1 VGLFLTGR
9 FESVLGSRRLRGV
22 YAPHVAFGRGK
33 SKFELKSPSEFA
45 QMREAGLIVAE
56 SLERVRR
63 AVSPGVTTLEL
74 DAIAASCIREAG
86 ATPSFLGYHGY
97 PASICVS
104 VNDEVVHGIPGSRV
118 LVEGD
123 LVSVDCG
130 AIVNGWH
137 GDAAISAPVGVVSP
151 EIQLLSDVTRE
162 ALWAGL
168 RAVVDG
174 ARLGDVGAA
183 VQASIQKSDQPYGIV
198 VDYVGHGIGSSMHMA
213 PNVPN
218 IGTAGSGPKLVTG
231 MALAIEPMVT
241 LGTAE
246 VDVLADDW
254 TVVTADGL
262 AAAHWEH
269 TLALTEDGPV
279 VTTAFESEL

>member
-1 VGLFLTGR
+1 MRLLVAGR
-9 FESVLGSRRLRGV
+9 FESVLGSRRRRGV

-63 AVSPGVTTLEL
+63 TVSPGITTLEL
-74 DAIAASCIREAG
+74 DAIAQSCIRGAG

-104 VNDEVVHGIPGSRV
+104 VNDEVVHGIPGARV
-118 LVEGD
+118 LAEGD
-123 LVSVDCG
+123 LVSIDCG

-137 GDAAISAPVGVVSP
+137 GDAAISIPVGEVSP
-151 EIQLLSDVTRE
+151 HIQQLSDITRE

-174 ARLGDVGAA
+174 ARLGDIGAA
-183 VQASIQKSDQPYGIV
+183 VQASVRRSDYSYGIV

-246 VDVLADDW
+246 VDVLEDDW

-269 TLALTEDGPV
+269 TIALTEDGPIV
-279 VTTAFESEL
+279 MTAVEDEL

>member
-1 VGLFLTGR
+1 
-9 FESVLGSRRLRGV
+9 
-22 YAPHVAFGRGK
+22 
-33 SKFELKSPSEFA
+33 
-45 QMREAGLIVAE
+45 MRKAGLVVAE

-63 AVSPGVTTLEL
+63 AVAPGMTTLEL

-86 ATPSFLGYHGY
+86 ATPSFLGYYGY

-104 VNDEVVHGIPGSRV
+104 VNDEVVHGIPGVRV
-118 LVEGD
+118 LTEGD

-137 GDAAISAPVGVVSP
+137 GDAAISIPVGEVSP
-151 EIQLLSDVTRE
+151 HIHQLSEVTRE

-183 VQASIQKSDQPYGIV
+183 VQESIRKFEHPYGIV
-198 VDYVGHGIGSSMHMA
+198 VDYVGHGIGSSMHMP

-218 IGTAGSGPKLVTG
+218 IGTAGSGPTLVTG
-231 MALAIEPMVT
+231 MALAIEPMIT
-241 LGTAE
+241 MGTAE
-246 VDVLADDW
+246 VDVLDDDW

-269 TLALTEDGPV
+269 TIALTAAGPIV
-279 VTTAFESEL
+279 MTAFDNEL